1 MQGNIITINKGNNMS
16 RFNSFFQSI
25 SIASVIVFLL
35 SLTIFAQDS
44 VSVRGKYALQ
54 FQFASNFQ
62 LTSFNGTTISGKYTF
77 SNGDAVRAGLSI
89 NGTSTTLVEDNN
101 TNQIFNPNEYK
112 TKLSSNGYGITLI
125 AQYLYYNSLIND
137 VSFYYGGGPLAG
149 ISYNKTNN
157 TGNVSGI
164 NPSEVIIQGWTLGVS
179 LVCGVDWFISK
190 RLSLSAEY
198 GFVASYDK
206 TIENAVT
213 ASPQWDQQTNY
224 GYQFGGNNVKIGLS
238 IYF

>member
-1 MQGNIITINKGNNMS
+1 MS
-16 RFNSFFQSI
+16 KSNSAFRPI
-25 SIASVIVFLL
+25 SIAIVIIFMM
-35 SLTIFAQDS
+35 SLTIYAQDS
-44 VSVRGKYALQ
+44 LSVRGKYALQ

-62 LTSFNGTTISGKYTF
+62 LTSFNGTTISGKYSL

-101 TNQIFNPNEYK
+101 TNQIYNPTEYK
-112 TKLSSNGYGITLI
+112 SKLSSNGYGITLV

-149 ISYNKTNN
+149 ISYDKTNN
-157 TGNVSGI
+157 SGSNTI
-164 NPSEVIIQGWTLGVS
+164 PSEVISQGWTLGVS

-198 GFVASYDK
+198 GFVASYNK
-206 TIENAVT
+206 TIENSVNNL
-213 ASPQWDQQTNY
+213 PQWLQQTNY